1 MELSGD
7 LSPEALAR
15 IIPGRG
21 FRAYP
26 AMLSTDSEAA
36 AWARAGAPEGALVV
50 AGYQASPRGRAGI
63 SWQVDHDNDL
73 AFSLILRPE
82 LPALREGWMY
92 TVSTSGLADSVGEEG
107 RIEWPDEVYVG
118 DRRAGAVGIQMG
130 MEGRNQWAVVTIHVL
145 GASRPRGPL
154 LRQVVEA
161 VEARYR
167 SPDGQTLSD
176 YLPRCRTIGRRV
188 DARLMVAGPTGATV
202 EGRAVG
208 SLPDGGLVLL
218 TDSGSRIVVRP
229 QHLGFIERRG
239 DPAYP

>member
-7 LSPEALAR
+7 LSLEALAR
-15 IIPGRG
+15 IIPGRA

-26 AMLSTDSEAA
+26 AMLSTESEAA
-36 AWARAGAPEGALVV
+36 AWARAGAPEGAVVV

-63 SWQVDHDNDL
+63 AWQVDHDHDL

-82 LPALREGWMY
+82 LPPLREGWMY
-92 TVSTSGLADSVGEEG
+92 TVSTSGLADSVGAEG

-130 MEGRNQWAVVTIHVL
+130 IEGSNQWAVVTMHVL
-145 GASRPRGPL
+145 GATQPRGPQ
-154 LRQVVEA
+154 LRRVVES

-167 SPDGQTLSD
+167 SPDGQILRD

-202 EGRAVG
+202 EGEAVG
-208 SLPDGGLVLL
+208 SLPDGGLVVL
-218 TDSGSRIVVRP
+218 TDGGSRIVIRP
-229 QHLGFIERRG
+229 QHVGYIDRRG